1 MRLLCSYNYT
11 VQKDPKQCFSN
22 LPSLQYLYLYN
33 NNFTSLGTFS
43 GLGSLYRFEAHNND
57 MGGTI
62 PDFTACSNLYYLIL
76 FNNKFSSYTS
86 GSFVDLRRIKY
97 IDLANNN
104 LSQQAVNSIVAD
116 MYLNYQTYG
125 SGRRITLNLRG
136 NATPG
141 EEAIETILLL
151 RQNGWTITF
160 T

>member
-1 MRLLCSYNYT
+1 M
-11 VQKDPKQCFSN
+11 
-22 LPSLQYLYLYN
+22 YN

-62 PDFTACSNLYYLIL
+62 PDFTACGNLYYLIL

-86 GSFVDLRRIKY
+86 GSFADLRRIKY
-97 IDLANNN
+97 IDLANND
-104 LSQQAVNSIVAD
+104 LSQQAVNSIID
-116 MYLNYQTYG
+116 DLYLNYQTYG
-125 SGRRITLNLRG
+125 GGRRVTLNLRG

-141 EEAIETILLL
+141 EEAIEIILLL
-151 RQNGWTITF
+151 RQSGWTITF